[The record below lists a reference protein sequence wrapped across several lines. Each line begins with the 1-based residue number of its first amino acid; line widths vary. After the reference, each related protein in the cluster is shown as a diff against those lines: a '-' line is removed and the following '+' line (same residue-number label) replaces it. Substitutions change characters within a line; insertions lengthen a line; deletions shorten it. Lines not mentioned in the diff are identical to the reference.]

1 MMEDILMG
9 SDSDS
14 DADDGKVGN
23 TDAHNVNTTAA
34 PPTATNSS
42 KSELNNRLKMLY
54 ASSSTPKAGRAP
66 PPTPIHAAAAAPSH
80 PRNIPPTMNVAR
92 TGGPSSSHN
101 PNYVPPMIPNQ
112 QGPANPDGSNSR
124 SQDPYQKQPRNNS
137 IPKTITSFD
146 KPQMATTATSA
157 QSRPRADGS
166 SRSQVVNQYQKQQPN
181 PLMATSKHSTNSSAR
196 SSGQSLNQTEQQRKE
211 KAEKERFFM
220 FVKVLME

>member
-23 TDAHNVNTTAA
+23 TDAHANITAA
-34 PPTATNSS
+34 PPPTATNSS

-66 PPTPIHAAAAAPSH
+66 PPTPIHAAASAPSH

-112 QGPANPDGSNSR
+112 QGPAKPDGSSR
-124 SQDPYQKQPRNNS
+124 SQDPYQKQP
-137 IPKTITSFD
+137 PL
-146 KPQMATTATSA
+146 MATTAISA

-166 SRSQVVNQYQKQQPN
+166 SRSQVVNQYQKQPN
-181 PLMATSKHSTNSSAR
+181 PLMTTSKHSTNSSAR

>member
-1 MMEDILMG
+1 MEDILMG

-14 DADDGKVGN
+14 DSDDGKVGN
-23 TDAHNVNTTAA
+23 TDAHANTTAA

-54 ASSSTPKAGRAP
+54 ASSSTPKASRAP

-80 PRNIPPTMNVAR
+80 PRNIPTMNVAR

-112 QGPANPDGSNSR
+112 QGPAKPDGSNSR
-124 SQDPYQKQPRNNS
+124 SQDPYQKQRRNNS

-146 KPQMATTATSA
+146 KPLMATAATSA
-157 QSRPRADGS
+157 QSRPRADG
-166 SRSQVVNQYQKQQPN
+166 VNQYQKQPN
-181 PLMATSKHSTNSSAR
+181 PLMATSNHSTNSSAR